1 VKIVLIALLFAAS
14 ALAQNSSSVCGSE
27 NVSFKVTLDKSHS
40 SLPKPEPGKAT
51 VVFIQ
56 DFGAQKFGI
65 GVHVIAR
72 IGVDGSWVGA
82 IKDNS
87 YSSVFLEPGERH
99 ICVNLDSE
107 MLANPVEFAHFTA
120 EAGKVYYFRWRY
132 LSGGDLLLAPVDSD
146 EAKYQIAQFPLSIS
160 NPKK

>member
-1 VKIVLIALLFAAS
+1 VKIVLIAFLFAAS
-14 ALAQNSSSVCGSE
+14 ALAQNSSSVSGPE
-27 NVSFKVTLDKSHS
+27 NVSFKVALDKSHP

-65 GVHVIAR
+65 GVHVTAR

-82 IKDNS
+82 IRDNS
-87 YSSVFLEPGERH
+87 YSSVFLDPGERH
-99 ICVNLDSE
+99 ICVNVNTSLF
-107 MLANPVEFAHFTA
+107 AIPVEFAHFTA

-132 LSGGDLLLAPVDSD
+132 LSIGELLLAPVDSD

>member
-1 VKIVLIALLFAAS
+1 VKIVLIAFLFAAS
-14 ALAQNSSSVCGSE
+14 ALPQNSSSVCGSE

-40 SLPKPEPGKAT
+40 SLPKQEPGKAT

-65 GVHVIAR
+65 GVHVVTR

-87 YSSVFLEPGERH
+87 YFSVFLEPGERH
-99 ICVNLDSE
+99 VCVNLDSA
-107 MLANPVEFAHFTA
+107 LPGKTVEFAHFTA
-120 EAGKVYYFRWRY
+120 ETGKVYYFRWRY
-132 LSGGDLLLAPVDSD
+132 SSGGDFLLAPVDSD